1 MGQHYPD
8 MTVIG
13 LMSGT
18 SLDGMDLVRARFFAK
33 DDSCLGWELL
43 DYEERAWP
51 PEFRAR
57 LVSAADDLPIPASEF
72 AALHYGIARHF
83 ADFVRSKWPGKV
95 PAELAAF
102 PGQTLHHAP
111 EQGFSLQLGNASV
124 FATLTGLPSIADFRS
139 PDLALGGQGA
149 PLVPLADALLRRH
162 QTESRALVN
171 VGGISNLTLL
181 PPGEGLEGVRAWDTG
196 PGNLLLDRAASL
208 LLKTPFDAEGRVAA
222 SGKVDSSLLESWLSH
237 PYFAKP
243 APKSTGREM
252 FGQSFLADAE
262 LEKLAQKIGVENFFA
277 TLLEL
282 TVEPLARALDGR
294 RLHAVYLAGGG
305 AKNAQLLSRLS
316 ERLAHL
322 RVETLEALSC
332 PVGAKEALDFA
343 LLAYLAHL
351 GRPVSLAAV
360 TGAERDAYAG
370 LFAPPSCNEE

>member
-18 SLDGMDLVRARFFAK
+18 SLDGMDLVRARFYAQ
-33 DDSCLGWELL
+33 DDSSLGWELL

-57 LVSAADDLPIPASEF
+57 LVSAAEDRAIPASEF
-72 AALHYGIARHF
+72 AALHHGIARHF
-83 ADFVRSKWPGKV
+83 ADFVRAKWPGKV
-95 PAELAAF
+95 PAALAAF

-111 EQGFSLQLGNASV
+111 EKGYSLQLGNASV
-124 FATLTGLPSIADFRS
+124 FATLTGLPTIADFRS

-162 QTESRALVN
+162 PRESRALVN

-181 PPGEGLEGVRAWDTG
+181 APGEGLEGVQAWDTG

-208 LLKTPFDAEGRVAA
+208 LLNKPCDVDGLVAA
-222 SGKVDSSLLESWLSH
+222 SGKVDSSLLETWLDH
-237 PYFAKP
+237 PFFAKP
-243 APKSTGREM
+243 APKSTGREV
-252 FGQSFLADAE
+252 FGQSFLDDVE
-262 LEKLAQKIGVENFFA
+262 LENLAQEIGVENLFA

-282 TVEPLARALDGR
+282 TIEPLARALEGSSVQ
-294 RLHAVYLAGGG
+294 AVYLAGGG

-360 TGAERDAYAG
+360 TGAERDAHAG
-370 LFAPPSCNEE
+370 FFAPPSCNEE